1 MEAEKATMTEKD
13 RSPAPTEYKNMS
25 LCQRVKYVKSH
36 VTVEVTGFLVIFA
49 NVLQGVAMQ
58 TMGLEKACRVNLGLD
73 DEICDALRAQD
84 GAEDLLPY
92 ERMVQELYASQV
104 SWRSILQTI
113 LPCIVVIFVG
123 GWSDAT
129 GRRKVIML
137 ACLSGEIAHTLNNII
152 NVIFFYQ
159 IRLEIYIFFDVFS
172 LSIVG
177 GTGVMFLALMNYICD
192 ITTPENRTHRI
203 GFVNLSTFASM
214 PLALSISGIVLNYGG
229 YYGIFIPALVLHLIN
244 LFYLIFYISDQARTE
259 EHKKHDG
266 RGVIHFL
273 RTFFNLGT
281 IKETL
286 AIVWK
291 KTENNRRK
299 TLLILIGTVTFMYGP
314 FIGEMAT
321 LYMVTR
327 YRFNWNEV
335 QFSFFQTYSFLMS
348 VIGTLISLLL
358 FSKYLKWDDSV
369 LGITSTTSK
378 ILAAFVYCFAP
389 NSGIFYLGPLV
400 DILSGAM
407 LPILAI
413 RSIYTKLISQQELGR
428 LTSLFVLFEN
438 LAPVMYVPIYVAIY
452 TATMDTLPGAI
463 YLFGA
468 AMTVPGLIAF
478 MYLFRMHRISL
489 KKKAMP

>member
-1 MEAEKATMTEKD
+1 
-13 RSPAPTEYKNMS
+13 
-25 LCQRVKYVKSH
+25 
-36 VTVEVTGFLVIFA
+36 
-49 NVLQGVAMQ
+49 
-58 TMGLEKACRVNLGLD
+58 
-73 DEICDALRAQD
+73 
-84 GAEDLLPY
+84 
-92 ERMVQELYASQV
+92 
-104 SWRSILQTI
+104 
-113 LPCIVVIFVG
+113 
-123 GWSDAT
+123 
-129 GRRKVIML
+129 
-137 ACLSGEIAHTLNNII
+137 
-152 NVIFFYQ
+152 
-159 IRLEIYIFFDVFS
+159 
-172 LSIVG
+172 
-177 GTGVMFLALMNYICD
+177 
-192 ITTPENRTHRI
+192 
-203 GFVNLSTFASM
+203 
-214 PLALSISGIVLNYGG
+214 
-229 YYGIFIPALVLHLIN
+229 
-244 LFYLIFYISDQARTE
+244 
-259 EHKKHDG
+259 
-266 RGVIHFL
+266 
-273 RTFFNLGT
+273 
-281 IKETL
+281 
-286 AIVWK
+286 
-291 KTENNRRK
+291 
-299 TLLILIGTVTFMYGP
+299 MYGP